1 MEGVKIMKTMILIL
15 FLALSTFLSLS
26 GCSNSDPNLPNS
38 KQNNNQNPEAAAKE
52 IVQLLKEKNIETLSE
67 YIHPSK
73 GVRFSPYGY
82 INEEKDRIMNSKQ
95 IVGAM
100 EDQTTY
106 VWGHFDGSGE
116 PINMTFEE
124 YFNRFVYDE
133 DYLNAEKVA
142 VNERLGQGNSLD
154 NSKDVYPEGTVVEFH
169 FPGFEEKYE
178 GMDWRSLRLVME
190 KVEDNWVLVG
200 IIHDEWTT

>member
-1 MEGVKIMKTMILIL
+1 MRTIILIL
-15 FLALSTFLSLS
+15 FLALSTFLS

-38 KQNNNQNPEAAAKE
+38 KQNNNQRPDAAAKE
-52 IVQLLKEKNIETLSE
+52 IVQLLKDKNMESLAN

-82 INEEKDRIMNSKQ
+82 INVEQDRIMNSQQ

-106 VWGHFDGSGE
+106 LWGYFDGSGE
-116 PINMTFEE
+116 PINLTFEE

-142 VNERLGQGNSLD
+142 VNERIGQGNSLD
-154 NSKDVYPEGTVVEFH
+154 NNKEVYPEGTVVEFH

-190 KVEDNWVLVG
+190 KVEENWFLVG

>member
-1 MEGVKIMKTMILIL
+1 MRTMILIL
-15 FLALSTFLSLS
+15 FLALSTFLS

-38 KQNNNQNPEAAAKE
+38 KQNQNQSPEAVAKK
-52 IVQLLKEKNIETLSE
+52 IVQLLKEKNMENLSE

-82 INEEKDRIMNSKQ
+82 INEEQDRIMNSKQ

-106 VWGHFDGSGE
+106 LWGYFDGSGE

-133 DYLNAEKVA
+133 DYLDAEKVA
-142 VNERLGQGNSLD
+142 VNERIGQGNSID
-154 NSKDVYPEGTVVEFH
+154 NSKEVYPEGTVVEFH

-190 KVEDNWVLVG
+190 KVEDNWFLIG